1 MKKSEEQR
9 TVEHY
14 RQLLTEYG
22 RSYRALNWGSL
33 EGQRLRFQILAGIGD
48 LNGKSVLDVGCGLGD
63 FAGWLREAGT
73 LVEYTGLDITPE
85 LVSTAKELHPGFS
98 FLQGDILDRATL
110 ASRRFDYVFA
120 SGIFATYKEGG
131 ARWMESCLR
140 QMWELAGEGI
150 AFNALS
156 SWSDGQEPAE
166 YHADPLETLA
176 FVSSLSRWVVLRHD
190 YHPRDF
196 TVYVLRSK
204 RA

>member
-9 TVEHY
+9 TAEHY
-14 RQLLTEYG
+14 RRLLAEHG

-33 EGQRLRFQILAGIGD
+33 EGQRLRFQTLAGIGD

-73 LVEYTGLDITPE
+73 RVEYTGLDITPE
-85 LVSTAKELHPGFS
+85 LVSTARELHPEFS

-140 QMWELAGEGI
+140 RMWELAGEGL

-156 SWSDGQEPAE
+156 SWSDAQAPAE
-166 YHADPLETLA
+166 YHADPAATLA
-176 FVSSLSRWVVLRHD
+176 FVGSLSRWVVLRHD

-196 TVYVLRSK
+196 TVYLLRHE